1 MTYNLSAISSNT
13 TGIAS
18 LAQGVNDELMFGW
31 FGVILLVSITT
42 IIYMGLQSTTGD
54 ASKAFPATA
63 FICSGIAILLRL
75 LNLLPD
81 LALFITFVLCAGTIA
96 LSVAKK

>member
-1 MTYNLSAISSNT
+1 MTYNLTSISANS

-31 FGVILLVSITT
+31 FGVVLLISITS
-42 IIYMGLQSTTGD
+42 IVYIGLQSATGD
-54 ASKAFPATA
+54 ASKAFAATA
-63 FICSGIAILLRL
+63 FICAGLSMLLRL

-81 LALFITFVLCAGTIA
+81 LALFITFVVCAITVA
-96 LSVAKK
+96 FSVAKG